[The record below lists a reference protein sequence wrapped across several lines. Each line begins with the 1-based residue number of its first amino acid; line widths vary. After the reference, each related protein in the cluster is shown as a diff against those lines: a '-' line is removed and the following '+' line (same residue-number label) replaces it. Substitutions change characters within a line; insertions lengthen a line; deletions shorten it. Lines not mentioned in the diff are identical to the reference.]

1 MAEINASENIK
12 TIAFYLPQFH
22 CIPEN
27 DNAWGKGFTEWT
39 NVKKAKPLFDNH
51 YQPKVPLN
59 KNYYNLLD
67 DGVQEWQ
74 AKLAQ
79 NYGIYGFCYYH
90 YWFKD
95 GKKLLEK
102 PAENMLNNKKISI
115 PFCFCWANENWTKNW
130 DGGNREVIV
139 EQDYGDVKDWEVH
152 FQYLL
157 PFFKDERYITYNGSP
172 ILIIYK
178 PELINDF
185 KAMGDYFK
193 KRCKENGFNGCEIIV
208 QFPEYKYSPNFDI
221 NAFDHYICFEPIY
234 TTYEAPTMSS
244 DASIITK
251 VRKEVKKIL
260 GVSVT
265 HRLAKLLPREK
276 KKLKKYN
283 YDEQWK
289 YILSRSYES
298 EKYIAGA
305 FVDWDNTARNV
316 NGILYTGATSEKF
329 EKYYRML
336 IKKVKASMQPRL
348 IFINAWNEWGEGAY
362 LEPDEKNGYGYL
374 EAIKRCSNDE

>member
-1 MAEINASENIK
+1 MAEINASEEIK

-51 YQPKVPLN
+51 HQPRVPLN
-59 KNYYNLLD
+59 NNYYNLLD
-67 DGVQEWQ
+67 DSVQEWQ
-74 AKLAQ
+74 SELAQ
-79 NYGIYGFCYYH
+79 NYGVYGFCYYH

-102 PAENMLNNKKISI
+102 PAENMLSNKKISI
-115 PFCFCWANENWTKNW
+115 PFCFCWANENWTRNW

-139 EQDYGDVKDWEVH
+139 EQDYGDVKDWENH

-172 ILIIYK
+172 ILIVYK
-178 PELINDF
+178 PELINNF
-185 KAMGDYFK
+185 KSLGDYFR
-193 KRCKENGFNGCEIIV
+193 KRCKENGLNGCEIMV
-208 QFPEYKYSPNFDI
+208 QFPEYKYSPKFDI

-234 TTYEAPTMSS
+234 TTYESPIRSS
-244 DASIITK
+244 DASIITR
-251 VRKEVKKIL
+251 VREEVKKIL

-265 HRLAKLLPREK
+265 RRLAKLLPREK
-276 KKLKKYN
+276 KLKKYS

-289 YILSRSYES
+289 YILSRNYES

-316 NGILYTGATSEKF
+316 NGTLFTGATPEKF

-336 IKKVKASMQPRL
+336 TKKVKDSMQPKI

-362 LEPDEKNGYGYL
+362 LEPDEKNGYMYL
-374 EAIKRCSNDE
+374 EAIKGIKETTK